1 MAITKIVDDMRTTV
15 ALDATKLSGNI
26 DGTKISGAIP
36 TGSLGNAV
44 VDTSVLEYNV
54 AMLAFK
60 HASQNQITKFAM
72 VDQMVDEYQ
81 DATGIDT
88 GASTYENAGGTG
100 NWEQFLLSTA
110 GSTHELLS
118 RKVRVRRKSLSEC
131 NTHQ

>member
-81 DATGIDT
+81 DATGIDA
-88 GASTYENAGGTG
+88 GASTNELAGGTG
-100 NWEQFLLSTA
+100 IAKYFEGGTSTSVTA
-110 GSTHELLS
+110 TGGDSITTSGNYTIH
-118 RKVRVRRKSLSEC
+118 
-131 NTHQ
+131 TF